1 MLACFV
7 VDDHGIAPRKW
18 TSRPINSQQYP
29 CGDIS
34 EASMSF
40 LGANLYQGGI
50 ERSRM
55 VTTPDEG
62 FEYSCCLLGGI
73 QEVIQGSVVFHA
85 RNTRG

>member
-1 MLACFV
+1 
-7 VDDHGIAPRKW
+7 
-18 TSRPINSQQYP
+18 
-29 CGDIS
+29 
-34 EASMSF
+34 MSF